1 MASLSI
7 EHLSTTYD
15 RGRVKAVDDV
25 SLDMPDG
32 EFLVLLGASGSG
44 KTTLMRTI
52 AGLER
57 PSSGTIYIDGKLAN
71 EQPPRQRN
79 IAMVFQSYALY
90 PHKTVA
96 KNISF
101 PLETVHLS
109 ATHIQEKVAWAAQLF
124 GIERLLKRKP
134 RELSGGER
142 QRVALA
148 RALVRTPS
156 LFLMDEPLSNLDAKL
171 RHSARREFK
180 RLHEQTGITT
190 LYVTHDQVEAMGLG
204 QRVAVMNHGKIQ
216 QLGTPHEIYHEPANT
231 FVAQFMGSPPMNL
244 IPDGDWLLG
253 FHAENIWL
261 PEGEMP
267 SQHYPLPV
275 EIQQIEFLGAD
286 ALIYCVF
293 IPTHTDI
300 ILKMPERLA
309 QKLAAG
315 QTHTFCVPDT
325 LLRRFDPETG
335 QRAASDKPMPPAP
348 DPGQSPG
355 SFPDTRPSSRAGA

>member
-1 MASLSI
+1 MASLSV

-15 RGRVKAVDDV
+15 KGRVKAVDDV

-44 KTTLMRTI
+44 KSTLMRTI

-57 PSSGTIYIDGKLAN
+57 PSGGTIYIDGKRAN
-71 EQPPRQRN
+71 EDPPSKRN

-101 PLETVHLS
+101 PLEAVRMP
-109 ATHIQEKVAWAAQLF
+109 AGQIQEKVLWAAQLF
-124 GIERLLKRKP
+124 GIDRLLHRKP

-180 RLHEQTGITT
+180 HLHAKIGITT

-204 QRVAVMNHGKIQ
+204 QRIAVMNVGKIQ
-216 QLGTPHEIYHEPANT
+216 QIGTPQEIYRQPENT

-244 IPDGDWLLG
+244 IPEGDKLIG
-253 FHAENIWL
+253 FHAEDAWL
-261 PEGEMP
+261 PEGGP
-267 SQHYPLPV
+267 AAQHYPLPIQ
-275 EIQQIEFLGAD
+275 IQQIEYLGAD
-286 ALIYCVF
+286 ALIYASAN
-293 IPTHTDI
+293 PSQTDI
-300 ILKMPERLA
+300 ILKLPERRVKQLA
-309 QKLAAG
+309 VG
-315 QTHTFCVPDT
+315 QSYIFCVPDA
-325 LLRRFDPETG
+325 LIRRFDPDTG
-335 QRAASDKPMPPAP
+335 LRIRS
-348 DPGQSPG
+348 
-355 SFPDTRPSSRAGA
+355 

>member
-1 MASLSI
+1 VASLHI
-7 EHLSTTYD
+7 EHLSTTFD

-44 KTTLMRTI
+44 KSTLMRTI

-57 PSSGTIYIDGKLAN
+57 PSAGTIHIDGRLAN
-71 EQPPRQRN
+71 EDPPRRRN

-101 PLETVHLS
+101 PLEAIRLPPDQ
-109 ATHIQEKVAWAAQLF
+109 IREKVMWAAQLF
-124 GIERLLKRKP
+124 GIDRLLHRRP

-180 RLHEQTGITT
+180 RLHEQIGITT

-204 QRVAVMNHGKIQ
+204 QRVAVMNHGKIE

-244 IPDGDWLLG
+244 IADGDWLLG
-253 FHAENIWL
+253 FHAEDAWM
-261 PEGEMP
+261 PEGDMP
-267 SQHYPLPV
+267 AQHYCLPL
-275 EIQQIEFLGAD
+275 EIQQIEYLGAD
-286 ALIYCVF
+286 ALVYGVLAANRS
-293 IPTHTDI
+293 DV
-300 ILKMPERLA
+300 ILKLPEHRARGLA
-309 QKLAAG
+309 VAQSRS
-315 QTHTFCVPDT
+315 FCVPDA
-325 LLRRFDPETG
+325 LMRRFDSRTG
-335 QRAASDKPMPPAP
+335 LRA
-348 DPGQSPG
+348 
-355 SFPDTRPSSRAGA
+355 RN